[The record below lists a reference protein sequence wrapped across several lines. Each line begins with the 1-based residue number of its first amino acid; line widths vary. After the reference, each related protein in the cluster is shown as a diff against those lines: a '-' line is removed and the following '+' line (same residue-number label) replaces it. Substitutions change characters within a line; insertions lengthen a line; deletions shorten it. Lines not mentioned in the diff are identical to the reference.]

1 MCACECGTSHL
12 AFIVSNIIS
21 KVYEDPANIPAVTCY
36 YLLGLTSCVTPI
48 LFPWVNMIMKDDNDA
63 RSFTTGA
70 MMTIGWAF
78 FSFYPITV
86 FPILEAPQWT
96 KGYTVNI
103 VFIICYWIL
112 FMVGQYLWRR
122 EEKTKKFDINRQE
135 DEDVLNKPEAVHI
148 EVADDKTMKEGR
160 P

>member
-1 MCACECGTSHL
+1 
-12 AFIVSNIIS
+12 
-21 KVYEDPANIPAVTCY
+21 
-36 YLLGLTSCVTPI
+36 
-48 LFPWVNMIMKDDNDA
+48 MKDDNEA

-103 VFIICYWIL
+103 VFILCYWAI

-122 EEKTKKFDINRQE
+122 EEQSKKFDINANASE
-135 DEDVLNKPEAVHI
+135 DELNKPEAMQV
-148 EVADDKTMKEGR
+148 EVLDEKETKETKVGA
-160 P
+160 

>member
-1 MCACECGTSHL
+1 
-12 AFIVSNIIS
+12 
-21 KVYEDPANIPAVTCY
+21 
-36 YLLGLTSCVTPI
+36 
-48 LFPWVNMIMKDDNDA
+48 MKDDNEA

-96 KGYTVNI
+96 KGFTVNI
-103 VFIICYWIL
+103 VFICCYWTI

-122 EEKTKKFDINRQE
+122 EIASKKFDINAPGHSSE
-135 DEDVLNKPEAVHI
+135 DELAKEKDEAVHVEI
-148 EVADDKTMKEGR
+148 AEARK
-160 P
+160 

>member
-1 MCACECGTSHL
+1 
-12 AFIVSNIIS
+12 
-21 KVYEDPANIPAVTCY
+21 
-36 YLLGLTSCVTPI
+36 
-48 LFPWVNMIMKDDNDA
+48 MKDDNEA

-103 VFIICYWIL
+103 VFILCYWTI
-112 FMVGQYLWRR
+112 FMIGQYLWQR
-122 EEKTKKFDINRQE
+122 EEKMKKFDINANTSE
-135 DEDVLNKPEAVHI
+135 DELHKPDAVHV
-148 EVADDKTMKEGR
+148 EVMDDKDLRESKETR
-160 P
+160 V